1 MNKSEILRAWTEK
14 DRARAVLPA
23 DREIVDGSESPR
35 ALIVELA
42 TAGGPG
48 DELYDA
54 CLMWGRLVGQRG
66 GSPTFASSTLD
77 HAAEALGTRSAP
89 WLPAARAAVAEG
101 FVAAVVEAA
110 HSEDMQSWEFPRC
123 VVPLGEA
130 ALAIAA
136 GHPSDDEEVLAA
148 WAARVAKAAAL
159 SGVRRA
165 VVAGGERAR
174 AALLDALGLVGIE
187 VHAPPK
193 PRSR

>member
-1 MNKSEILRAWTEK
+1 MKTEEILRVWVEK

-23 DREIVDGSESPR
+23 DREIVDASEAPR

-42 TAGGPG
+42 IAGGPE

-54 CLMWGRLVGQRG
+54 CLMWGRMVAQRG
-66 GSPTFASSTLD
+66 GSPTFASSTLG
-77 HAAEALGTRSAP
+77 HAAEALGTPSAP

-101 FVAAVVEAA
+101 FVAAMIEDARSEAL
-110 HSEDMQSWEFPRC
+110 QSWEYPSC
-123 VVPLGEA
+123 AVPLGEA

-136 GHPSDDEEVLAA
+136 GHPSDDEEVLGA
-148 WAARVAKAAAL
+148 WAARVAKAAAM
-159 SGVRRA
+159 SGIRRA

-174 AALLDALGLVGIE
+174 AALVDAFGVVGIE

>member
-1 MNKSEILRAWTEK
+1 MKTDDILRAWAEK
-14 DRARAVLPA
+14 DRARAVIPA
-23 DREIVDGSESPR
+23 DREFVDASESPR

-42 TAGGPG
+42 TAGGSG

-54 CLMWGRLVGQRG
+54 CLMLGRLVAQRG
-66 GSPTFASSTLD
+66 GSPTLASSTLD
-77 HAAEALGTRSAP
+77 HAAEALGTPSAP

-101 FVAAVVEAA
+101 FVAATVEQARNEA
-110 HSEDMQSWEFPRC
+110 MQSWEFPSC
-123 VVPLGEA
+123 VIPLGEA

-193 PRSR
+193 PRAR

>member
-1 MNKSEILRAWTEK
+1 MKTQDVLRTWADK

-23 DREIVDGSESPR
+23 DREIVEASESPR

-42 TAGGPG
+42 IAGGPE

-54 CLMWGRLVGQRG
+54 CLVWGRLVGQRG
-66 GSPTFASSTLD
+66 GSPTFASSSLD
-77 HAAEALGTRSAP
+77 HAAEALGAGSAP
-89 WLPAARAAVAEG
+89 WLAAARAAVAEG
-101 FVAAVVEAA
+101 FVAAMVEDARDEA
-110 HSEDMQSWEFPRC
+110 VRSWEYPNC

-148 WAARVAKAAAL
+148 WAARVAKAAAM

-193 PRSR
+193 PRSG

>member
-1 MNKSEILRAWTEK
+1 MKAEDILRAWADK

-23 DREIVDGSESPR
+23 DREIVEASDSPR

-42 TAGGPG
+42 TAGGPE

-66 GSPTFASSTLD
+66 GSPTFASSSLD
-77 HAAEALGTRSAP
+77 HAAEALGTQTAP
-89 WLPAARAAVAEG
+89 WLSSARAAVAEG
-101 FVAAVVEAA
+101 FVAATVEDAKDDA
-110 HSEDMQSWEFPRC
+110 LRSWEYPSC

-148 WAARVAKAAAL
+148 WAGRIAKAAAM

-193 PRSR
+193 PRSG

>member
-1 MNKSEILRAWTEK
+1 MKTEDVLRAWADK
-14 DRARAVLPA
+14 DRAVVVLPA
-23 DREIVDGSESPR
+23 DREAVEASAPR
-35 ALIVELA
+35 ALIVERA
-42 TAGGPG
+42 IAGGPE

-54 CLMWGRLVGQRG
+54 CLMWGRLLGQRG
-66 GSPTFASSTLD
+66 ASPTFASSSLE
-77 HAAEALGTRSAP
+77 HAAEALGARSAP

-101 FVAAVVEAA
+101 FVAAMVEDARDQA
-110 HSEDMQSWEFPRC
+110 MHSWEYPSC

-136 GHPSDDEEVLAA
+136 GHPSDDDEVLAA
-148 WAARVAKAAAL
+148 WAGRVAKAAAM

-193 PRSR
+193 PRSG

>member
-1 MNKSEILRAWTEK
+1 MKSEDVLRAWADK

-23 DREIVDGSESPR
+23 DREIVEASESPR

-42 TAGGPG
+42 MAGGP

-66 GSPTFASSTLD
+66 GSPTFASSSLD
-77 HAAEALGTRSAP
+77 HAAEALGTPSAP
-89 WLPAARAAVAEG
+89 WLSSARAAVAEG
-101 FVAAVVEAA
+101 FVASMVEDAR
-110 HSEDMQSWEFPRC
+110 SEAMQSWEYPSC

-148 WAARVAKAAAL
+148 WAGRIAKAAAL

-174 AALLDALGLVGIE
+174 AALVDALGLVGIE

-193 PRSR
+193 PRSG

>member
-1 MNKSEILRAWTEK
+1 MKTEDILRAWADK

-23 DREIVDGSESPR
+23 DREIVDASESPR

-42 TAGGPG
+42 MAGGPE

-54 CLMWGRLVGQRG
+54 CLMLGRLVAQRG
-66 GSPTFASSTLD
+66 GSPTLVSSTLD
-77 HAAEALGTRSAP
+77 HAVEAMGTRPAP
-89 WLPAARAAVAEG
+89 WLSAARAAVAEG
-101 FVAAVVEAA
+101 FVAATLEAA
-110 HSEDMQSWEFPRC
+110 RSEAMQSWEYPSC

-136 GHPSDDEEVLAA
+136 GHPSDDEEVLSA

-174 AALLDALGLVGIE
+174 AALVDALGLVGIE

-193 PRSR
+193 PRAG

>member
-1 MNKSEILRAWTEK
+1 MKSEDVLRAWADK
-14 DRARAVLPA
+14 DRAGAVLPA
-23 DREIVDGSESPR
+23 DREIVEASESPR

-42 TAGGPG
+42 IAGGTE

-54 CLMWGRLVGQRG
+54 CLMWGRLVGHRG
-66 GSPTFASSTLD
+66 GSPTFASSSLD
-77 HAAEALGTRSAP
+77 HAAEALGTRSAA

-101 FVAAVVEAA
+101 FVAAMVEDTRDDA
-110 HSEDMQSWEFPRC
+110 MRSWEYPSC

-148 WAARVAKAAAL
+148 WAARIAKAAAM

-193 PRSR
+193 PRSG

>member
-1 MNKSEILRAWTEK
+1 MNIEAILRAWADK

-23 DREIVDGSESPR
+23 DREIVEASESPR
-35 ALIVELA
+35 ALIVERVV
-42 TAGGPG
+42 AGGPE

-77 HAAEALGTRSAP
+77 HAAEALGTPSAP
-89 WLPAARAAVAEG
+89 WLPAARAAMAEG
-101 FVAAVVEAA
+101 FVASMVEDARNEA
-110 HSEDMQSWEFPRC
+110 MQSWEFPSC
-123 VVPLGEA
+123 AVPLGEA

-136 GHPSDDEEVLAA
+136 GHPSDDEEVIAA

-159 SGVRRA
+159 SGIRRA

-174 AALLDALGLVGIE
+174 AALIDAFGLVGIE

-193 PRSR
+193 PRSG

>member
-1 MNKSEILRAWTEK
+1 MKTEDILRAWADK

-23 DREIVDGSESPR
+23 DREIVEAAESPR
-35 ALIVELA
+35 ALIVERA
-42 TAGGPG
+42 MTEGAE

-54 CLMWGRLVGQRG
+54 CLMLGRLVAQRG
-66 GSPTFASSTLD
+66 GSPTFASSMLE
-77 HAAEALGTRSAP
+77 HAAEALGTRSAH

-101 FVAAVVEAA
+101 FVAATVEAA
-110 HSEDMQSWEFPRC
+110 RNEAMQSWEFPSC

-174 AALLDALGLVGIE
+174 AALIDALGLVGIE

-193 PRSR
+193 PRSG